1 MFRPYLSA
9 LACGIACTGFASP
22 ALASGLLAEC
32 NDVASSI
39 NQSAPQAIDK
49 ITTLLN
55 SACFEDGRS
64 VVLQYRMRLSVTGQ
78 EVDLNRLKPNMVNS
92 WCTDPQLRP
101 LLNYI
106 NVQYSYADPQGR
118 HIGRVDISQ
127 RNCR

>member
-1 MFRPYLSA
+1 MFRPSLQAAACA
-9 LACGIACTGFASP
+9 LAFAGLLP
-22 ALASGLLAEC
+22 TAHASGLLAEC

-49 ITTLLN
+49 ITTLVN
-55 SACFEDGRS
+55 SACFADGRS

-78 EVDLNRLKPNMVNS
+78 QVDLNRLKPNMVNS

-106 NVQYSYADPQGR
+106 NVQYSYSDPQGR
-118 HIGRVDISQ
+118 YIGRVDISQ

>member
-1 MFRPYLSA
+1 MFRPPLQAAACA
-9 LACGIACTGFASP
+9 LAFAGVLP
-22 ALASGLLAEC
+22 TAQASGLLAEC

-49 ITTLLN
+49 ITTLVN
-55 SACFEDGRS
+55 SACFAEGRS
-64 VVLQYRMRLSVTGQ
+64 VVLQYRMRLSVTGEQ
-78 EVDLNRLKPNMVNS
+78 VDLNRLKPNMVNS

-106 NVQYSYADPQGR
+106 NVQYSYSDPQGR
-118 HIGRVDISQ
+118 YIGRVDISQ